1 MKIDAHQHFWHYSPE
16 EYGWIDENMQPLKRD
31 YLPVDLESVI
41 SANGISG
48 TIAVQARQTVRETE
62 WLLSLGKTS
71 PFIKGV
77 VGWVDLCSSALDDQ
91 LGRFSEES
99 SLVGVRHVVQDEAD
113 DRFMLR
119 DTFIKGIETLGRY
132 NLAYDILVIP
142 KQLPA
147 AIELVSRFPGQR
159 FILDHIAK
167 PPIRHQKTEPWAER
181 IGELASFSNVTCKVS
196 GMVTEAD
203 WTGWKPEHFTP
214 YLDVIF
220 KYFGAERTLFGSDWP
235 VCTLAGSYTDVQNIV
250 MSYLNDIGCTLEDI
264 DKVLGGNALKIY
276 NLNPE

>member
-16 EYGWIDENMQPLKRD
+16 EYGWIDESMQPLKRD

-48 TIAVQARQTVRETE
+48 TVAVQARQTIRETE
-62 WLLSLGKTS
+62 WLLSLAKTS

-167 PPIRHQKTEPWAER
+167 PPIRDQKTEPWAER

-220 KYFGAERTLFGSDWP
+220 KHFGAERTLFGSDWP

-250 MSYLNDIGCTLEDI
+250 MSYLNDTGCTLEDI